1 MKRFL
6 RATIGPVIFLTLTVY
21 FAYNAVNGSRGFVA
35 QAQERALIARAR
47 SDLTVVSARRDR
59 WEAKVTAL
67 KTNAVQADMLSQQ
80 SRAVLNLANPADLVV
95 PTKPDHALDNL
106 NNMEEAPAK

>member
-35 QAQERALIARAR
+35 QAQERSMITKAR
-47 SDLTVVSARRDR
+47 SDLKLVTAKRDR
-59 WEAKVTAL
+59 WEAKVAAL
-67 KTNAVQADMLSQQ
+67 KSDGIQADMLNEQA
-80 SRAVLNLANPADLVV
+80 RAVLNLANPADLVV
-95 PTKPDHALDNL
+95 PIKPDVAHGTA
-106 NNMEEAPAK
+106 ETVPAGN